1 MKIILNICAIILI
14 AMALYGCDQ
23 QKTPTIDVETPIE
36 STPTEPIETIDPVP
50 GFLVEVVGSETVSHI
65 SSDDFAQ
72 MSLSE
77 IEDASSQLES
87 KVFVGFRLVV
97 WFKND
102 TAAPEGWTIEGENG
116 MMHVAKDLNT
126 IYIIVG
132 EKSDGEINFY
142 TSEDI
147 YLARYNQKKIIDK
160 IANLQS
166 IKVRHMDPD
175 QAIYYINF
183 SSITGR
189 YDYHTSLRAMQG
201 IINRYQPRLLTITQS
216 NAYYKHTDETWLNV
230 LEEQG
235 YDLIELTSIEEV
247 IYTFKDHF
255 NGIITFK
262 DRFKSYNNWV
272 SGESDFALMM
282 ASVMD
287 YAPIPHGIHQTLSTL
302 TQLPLIESFELN
314 GNQVNG
320 NISNYLDSKNVTS
333 AYDAYALVFQEF
345 RQVFNT
351 ASYMSLTSE
360 AMDYAASEK
369 MMFFDLKATQN
380 ERDNMLSKQI
390 NAYFSQNNDY
400 FQVYGWVDH
409 ESSAL
414 DFISSYGGIIDVV
427 GSGNLSLLAR
437 LDSQTQTFKQKTL
450 DTAVYDSQ
458 KKYVTFFASESDTI
472 KVAMAF
478 QHGAWLDPNRG
489 KVKINW
495 GFISDMS
502 VEFPFVYEHFIN
514 SATHNDYFYSGGG
527 SAIGFVD
534 IDSQMHYKSRE
545 AIADANAYYM
555 SIADQQYID
564 MYNDKYTSTDLFE
577 KSVLGSYLFRSQVDG
592 AFARIHD
599 GNTSIRIEKW
609 SSVPVYNRW
618 TNFYPRRSS
627 SGDVSYSSMT
637 EVNHNQYVQTKASDY
652 WFIQSTL
659 ANSEQKIIYD
669 LFRQHNGDGYHVRFE
684 NGAIF
689 IEKTV
694 SGITSELASRIYTT
708 TSRNIK
714 ISIDKSTPLD
724 EFTRIKLYINDLLI
738 FDYYDTNNS
747 FISGGFGI
755 RTVESTRN
763 IVTSLDGTIMSM
775 AKQIYQRIITDPN
788 HYILAYY
795 GFVGTED
802 YTLAQYRSE
811 PGVGGVIS
819 LSPTD
824 FYKIQ
829 LLLDQNYPGV
839 YEVVNARE
847 FMTFATTYQQ
857 TYGTLR

>member
-1 MKIILNICAIILI
+1 MIKTIRLCAIVMLLLT
-14 AMALYGCDQ
+14 LYGCQ
-23 QKTPTIDVETPIE
+23 QENTPTVDIETPIE
-36 STPTEPIETIDPVP
+36 TIPTEPIETIIPTETFQMLVMGSDTMTTLSSED
-50 GFLVEVVGSETVSHI
+50 FLNMTI
-65 SSDDFAQ
+65 
-72 MSLSE
+72 SE
-77 IEDASSQLES
+77 IEDTSNQFQT
-87 KVFVGFRLVV
+87 KTYVGYRLVV
-97 WFKND
+97 WFKHD
-102 TAAPEGWTIEGENG
+102 TQAPEGWTIEGDTKTL
-116 MMHVAKDLNT
+116 HVAKELNT
-126 IYIIVG
+126 IYIVVG
-132 EKSDGEINFY
+132 EKVNQEITYY
-142 TSEDI
+142 TYEDI
-147 YLARYNQKKIIDK
+147 YVARFKDRMLTEKIERPHTIV
-160 IANLQS
+160 
-166 IKVRHMDPD
+166 VRHMDPE

-201 IINRYQPRLLTITQS
+201 IINRDHPRLLTITQS
-216 NAYYKHTDETWLNV
+216 NAYYKKTDETWLNV

-235 YDLIELTSIEEV
+235 FDLIELTSLEEV
-247 IYTFKDHF
+247 IYTFRHHF

-287 YAPIPHGIHQTLSTL
+287 YAPIPHGIHQALSTL
-302 TQLPLIESFELN
+302 TELPIIESFEIN
-314 GNQVNG
+314 GRQVNG
-320 NISNYLDSKNVTS
+320 NISNYLDQKNVTT

-351 ASYMSLTSE
+351 ESYMSLTSE

-380 ERDNMLSKQI
+380 ERDNILSKQI
-390 NAYFSQNNDY
+390 NAYFSQNNAY

-437 LDSQTQTFKQKTL
+437 LESQTDTFKQKAE
-450 DTAVYDSQ
+450 DTSVYDPT

-478 QHGAWLDPNRG
+478 QHGAWLDPHRG

-514 SATHNDYFYSGGG
+514 TSSNFDYFYSGGG

-545 AIADANAYYM
+545 AIAEANHYYM
-555 SIADQQYID
+555 NIADQHYID
-564 MYNDKYTSTDLFE
+564 MYNDKYTPTDLFE
-577 KSVLGSYLFRSQVDG
+577 KSVIGSYLFRSQVDG

-599 GNTSIRIEKW
+599 GNTTIRIEKW

-627 SGDVSYSSMT
+627 SGDVSYTSMV
-637 EVNHNQYVQTKASDY
+637 EVNPNHYVQTKNSDY

-659 ANSEQKIIYD
+659 ANTQQKIVYD
-669 LFRQHNGDGYHVRFE
+669 LFRQNNGDGYHVRFE

-694 SGITSELASRIYTT
+694 AGITSELSSKMYTT
-708 TSRNIK
+708 ASRNIK
-714 ISIDKSTPLD
+714 VSIDKSTPLD
-724 EFTRIKLYINDLLI
+724 EYTRIKLYVNDLLI
-738 FDYYDTNNS
+738 FDYYDSDNS
-747 FISGGFGI
+747 FTSGGFGI
-755 RTVESTRN
+755 RTSEPTRH
-763 IVTSLDGTIMSM
+763 VVSSLDGTHMSM

-829 LLLDQNYPGV
+829 LLLDHNYPGV

-847 FMTFATTYQQ
+847 FMTFASTYQQ